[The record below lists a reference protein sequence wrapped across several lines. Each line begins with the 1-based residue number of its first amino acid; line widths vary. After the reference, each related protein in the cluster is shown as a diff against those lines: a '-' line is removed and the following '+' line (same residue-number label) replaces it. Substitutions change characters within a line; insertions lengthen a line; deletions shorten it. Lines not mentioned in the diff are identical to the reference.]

1 MNTQVTN
8 QEAISLI
15 AQQVVQLVKQ
25 LQDNNNRGY
34 IAKSIKGATLNAGNI
49 RGLGQIVADQ
59 VHQTELI
66 ASQIQGLDTK
76 VKESVEEQFENVT
89 ITAGQIHDL
98 TAAVASIVVAEI
110 KNATIDTAQIKDL
123 YAQVANIV
131 VATIGEADIDWA
143 EITNLTAA
151 IASISS
157 AEIKDARIGFAQ
169 IDGLVAGQALITEAV
184 GGKVLIQDLSVTDA
198 NIVDL
203 NASKITA
210 GTLEVER
217 LVIVGSEKSIVYAI
231 NEANGTAQLSQTTID
246 GGSITRKT
254 ITADQIVAQGITA
267 ECLNV
272 SEIFANEALIGAITA
287 QNIDV
292 ASLAASEA
300 FISKLFAEQAF
311 ITNLNTTDISNNESI
326 KLVVDDLRKEI
337 AAVEVES
344 MGIQLSIYFNRGNA
358 FEVEDDV
365 LIARARVWQD
375 GREVTND
382 TPDSAF
388 KWERISGDEESDALW
403 AEDEAHKGIKQIQLT
418 KEEIGKSCSIR
429 CIYTTDEEKE
439 LALQAE
445 TAVFD
450 HTILQTSH
458 IAIKDDLIDISSG
471 GKINMQA
478 GSDIDIKAGG
488 KITLQP
494 GSALEVSLEDVKT
507 SEDGTL
513 GDTVDTIEQKIT
525 PEAMVTNVSSYVQ
538 NAKNEAIE
546 SSRVQLTVTSEEI
559 MADFSTVTSRLQNEV
574 NAVAK
579 EQEELSVYIRAS
591 GDGLEIGKA
600 GDPAKFRADN
610 RTLEVTNIKT
620 ERIGIAQKMSANEEW
635 AWIASQSGLSLK
647 WIGGDI

>member
-1 MNTQVTN
+1 MSSVENR
-8 QEAISLI
+8 EAIQLL
-15 AQQVVQLVKQ
+15 AQQIVQVMKQ
-25 LQDNNNRGY
+25 GQDSNNKGY
-34 IAKSIKGATLNAGNI
+34 VAKQIKNATLNAGNI
-49 RGLGQIVADQ
+49 RGLNQIVADQ
-59 VHQTELI
+59 VGKTEII

-76 VKESVEEQFENVT
+76 VQETVDAELGNVT
-89 ITAGQIHDL
+89 ITVGQIQDL
-98 TAAVASIVVAEI
+98 SAEVARIVALEVESAV
-110 KNATIDTAQIKDL
+110 IDTAQIKDL
-123 YAQVANIV
+123 SAEVASIV

-143 EITNLTAA
+143 DITNLTAA
-151 IASISS
+151 IASISL

-203 NASKITA
+203 NANKITA

-231 NEANGTAQLSQTTID
+231 NEANGTVQLSQSTID

-254 ITADQIVAQGITA
+254 ITADQIIANGITA

-300 FISKLFAEQAF
+300 FISTLFAQEAF
-311 ITNLNTTDISNNESI
+311 ITSLNTTDISNNESI

-429 CIYTTDEEKE
+429 CIYTADEEKE

-458 IAIKDDLIDISSG
+458 IAIKDDLIDIASG
-471 GKINMQA
+471 GKISMEA

-488 KITLQP
+488 KISLKP
-494 GSALEVSLEDVKT
+494 GSSLEVALEDVKT
-507 SEDGTL
+507 GENGTL
-513 GDTVDTIEQKIT
+513 GSTVKNIEQKIT
-525 PEAMVTNVSSYVQ
+525 PEAMVTNVSSFVQ
-538 NAKNEAIE
+538 NAKKEAVAE
-546 SSRVQLTVTSEEI
+546 SSTQLTVTSQSLTAEFNSAI
-559 MADFSTVTSRLQNEV
+559 NKVQTEV
-574 NAVAK
+574 NGVVV
-579 EQEELSVYIRAS
+579 EQEKLSVYIRAS
-591 GDGLEIGKA
+591 GDGIEIGKE

-610 RTLEVTNIKT
+610 RTLDVTNIKT
-620 ERIGIAQKMSANEEW
+620 ERLGIAQRMSQNEEW
-635 AWIASQSGLSLK
+635 AWMASQSGLSLK